1 MLKEMKRL
9 DSSTTIRK
17 DIEVAKRPM
26 QLVELNKGLNLRQQ
40 RFFNLAILKAKNGL
54 SEISKSDF
62 DEIFHDTSDKF
73 YSADVVNDVKALG
86 SLGLLSGEGRSV
98 TWDSVFIRVQY
109 DDKNSVYRFEWSPYM
124 KERIENVR
132 KNYIQQD
139 LKTLAHFKNKYSFI
153 WYDYFKTNY
162 RQWKWILAKEE
173 IIKLLRLEGKKSYI
187 ENPSMMF
194 KHCIETPINELNEH
208 TEFKITIVPIRQ
220 KNKITAYEFS
230 RYTEQGI
237 ELSATSKQIATLQEI
252 VNRYGDAPL
261 ITREIANL
269 AIYDAEAVP
278 YLIGLFYEIQ
288 SFKNLI
294 EGADKF
300 TSESFKDIVA
310 LAIQKDNAFKAKFNE
325 VRTRIQERPTIDV
338 FLENKEQ
345 HDKPKSEFYNWLEER
360 E

>member
-1 MLKEMKRL
+1 M
-9 DSSTTIRK
+9 DSKTTIRK
-17 DIEVAKRPM
+17 HVEVVKRPM
-26 QLVELNKGLNLRQQ
+26 HLIELNKGLNLRQQ
-40 RFFNLAILKAKNGL
+40 RFFNLAILKVENGK
-54 SEISKSDF
+54 SEISKADF
-62 DEIFHDTSDKF
+62 DEIFKDTSDKF
-73 YSADVVNDVKALG
+73 YSADVVSDVKALG

-109 DDKNSVYRFEWSPYM
+109 DDKDSVYRFEWSPYM
-124 KERIENVR
+124 KERIEDVR

-139 LKTLAHFKNKYSFI
+139 LRTLAHFKNKYSFI
-153 WYDYFKTNY
+153 LYDYFKTNY
-162 RQWKWILAKEE
+162 RQYKWVMTKEE
-173 IIKLLRLEGKKSYI
+173 VMALLRVSNKKTYI
-187 ENPSMMF
+187 NHHSVFF
-194 KHCIETPINELNEH
+194 KQCIETPLNEINEH
-208 TEFKITIVPIRQ
+208 TEYHITVTPIKEGRVVVG
-220 KNKITAYEFS
+220 YEFK
-230 RYTEQGI
+230 RKTEHGV
-237 ELSATSKQIATLQEI
+237 EWSVTPKQIETLQEI
-252 VNRYGDAPL
+252 VDRYGDTPL

-294 EGADKF
+294 ERADTF

-310 LAIQKDNAFKAKFNE
+310 LAIQKDNAFKAKFSE

-338 FLENKEQ
+338 FLENKER